1 MEKLQILLILILII
15 LFPCLILWV
24 VRSAQAL
31 GHWTTRGTDVFSHLR
46 TISEKAIERQPTR
59 WLSNST
65 LCHTSER
72 LLATRNDES
81 AN

>member
-24 VRSAQAL
+24 VRTAQAL

-46 TISEKAIERQPTR
+46 TVSEKAIESQPPP

-65 LCHTSER
+65 LRHASGR
-72 LLATRNDES
+72 LLTTRNDRS
-81 AN
+81 TK